1 MNLTSIFYLGPE
13 HTVSGY
19 YGDYRLS
26 TGKVTVESWMADI
39 LLNHGYCLSVKQG
52 KGSESYERRNTK
64 QNKKGRA
71 GHKENTQKGCE
82 LKCRVP

>member
-26 TGKVTVESWMADI
+26 TGKITVESWMADI
-39 LLNHGYCLSVKQG
+39 LINHGYGLALKPE
-52 KGSESYERRNTK
+52 KGDESYERRNRK

-71 GHKENTQKGCE
+71 GAGPK
-82 LKCRVP
+82 